1 MPKKYPK
8 SKTASGRNHHPRGLS
23 APVIAMAVILVIAAA
38 ILLLMPKSTLPAEVD
53 VVRAHEMYEQGALF
67 VDVRTQEEWDQ
78 GHIARSVLI
87 PLDELPSQLS
97 DLPQDQDIVV
107 VCKLGGRSKEGA
119 TILRQA
125 GFRRVTCM
133 SGGIQAWIAAGYA
146 VEQ

>member
-1 MPKKYPK
+1 
-8 SKTASGRNHHPRGLS
+8 
-23 APVIAMAVILVIAAA
+23 MAAILVIAAA